1 MANTF
6 KLQTKD
12 GSATNANTAM
22 TIYTVPSSPSTTA
35 VVLGLT
41 LSNITGSTV
50 YATVNIENADG
61 DNVNFLKDVP
71 IPTGSAVEVMSGNK
85 IVLNTTDVLKVT
97 SDTAN
102 SIDTTLSI
110 MEITP

>member
-12 GSATNANTAM
+12 GSAVNANTAM
-22 TIYTVPSSPSTTA
+22 TIYTVPSSTTA

-41 LSNITGSTV
+41 LSNLTGSTV
-50 YATVNIENADG
+50 YTTVNIENADG
-61 DNVNFLKDVP
+61 DNVNFLKNIP

-85 IVLNTTDVLKVT
+85 VVLNTTDVLKVT

-110 MEITP
+110 MEIT

>member
-12 GSATNANTAM
+12 GSAVTANTEM
-22 TIYTVPSSPSTTA
+22 TIYTVPSSTTA

-41 LSNITGSTV
+41 LSNLTGSTV
-50 YATVNIENADG
+50 YTTVNIENADG
-61 DNVNFLKDVP
+61 DNVNFLKNIP

-85 IVLNTTDVLKVT
+85 VVLNTTDVLKVT

-110 MEITP
+110 MEIT

>member
-12 GSATNANTAM
+12 GSAVNANTEM
-22 TIYTVPSSPSTTA
+22 TIYTVPSSTTA

-41 LSNITGSTV
+41 LSNLTGSTV
-50 YATVNIENADG
+50 YTTVNIENADG
-61 DNVNFLKDVP
+61 DNVNFLKNIP

-85 IVLNTTDVLKVT
+85 VVLNTTDVLKVT

-110 MEITP
+110 MEIT